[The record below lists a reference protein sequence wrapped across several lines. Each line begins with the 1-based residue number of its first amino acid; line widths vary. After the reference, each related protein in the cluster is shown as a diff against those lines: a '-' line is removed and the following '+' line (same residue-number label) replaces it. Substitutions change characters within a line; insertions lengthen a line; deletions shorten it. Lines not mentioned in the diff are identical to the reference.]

1 MKKQKVNF
9 FQLLNE
15 QCDYMCKA
23 TEMLYDYTKE
33 HDVDLANEIIAL
45 ETEADMVRRVLIDAL
60 NTTFF
65 TPLDRED
72 LFDLSRNIDEIIDYA
87 KSTVQEIMM
96 FNVKPDKQLS
106 KMVFIIMEMAQR
118 IQIAISNLEKRPNI
132 SKEEAIKVK
141 KLENKV
147 GELCTKSIAKLFEL
161 DDFKTI
167 LKYREIYRHIN
178 TTADV
183 ADTAMDFLLDII
195 VKLQ

>member
-1 MKKQKVNF
+1 
-9 FQLLNE
+9 
-15 QCDYMCKA
+15 MCKA